1 MNYLSDYVIVS
12 GMLFG
17 IGVYGLVTKRNALR
31 LLFAV
36 ELMINAAN
44 LNFIAFGQYL
54 PFQPGG
60 QTPVSNPLGQT
71 FVLFSIALAAA
82 EAAVILAIVVVA
94 YRLHQDVDVS
104 ELKSMEG

>member
-1 MNYLSDYVIVS
+1 MNSLADFVIVS
-12 GMLFG
+12 AMLFG
-17 IGVYGLVTKRNALR
+17 IGIYGLVTKRNALR

-36 ELMINAAN
+36 EIMINAAN
-44 LNFIAFGQYL
+44 LNFVAFGQFA
-54 PFQPGG
+54 PFAPSP
-60 QTPVSNPLGQT
+60 TAAVSNALGQT

-104 ELKSMEG
+104 ELNSMGG

>member
-1 MNYLSDYVIVS
+1 MNSLTDFVIVS
-12 GMLFG
+12 AVLLG

-36 ELMINAAN
+36 EIMINAAN
-44 LNFIAFGQYL
+44 LNFIAFSQFL
-54 PFQPGG
+54 WNNA
-60 QTPVSNPLGQT
+60 VGQT
-71 FVLFSIALAAA
+71 FVLFSIALAAG

-104 ELKSMEG
+104 ELKTLGG

>member
-1 MNYLSDYVIVS
+1 MNSLADYVFVS
-12 GMLFG
+12 AILFG
-17 IGVYGLVTKRNALR
+17 IGIYGLVTKRNALR

-44 LNFIAFGQYL
+44 LNFVAFNQYL
-54 PFQPGG
+54 PYARATSAG
-60 QTPVSNPLGQT
+60 SNAFGQT

-94 YRLHQDVDVS
+94 FRLHQDVDVS
-104 ELKSMEG
+104 ELKSLEG

>member
-1 MNYLSDYVIVS
+1 MNTLADFVIVS
-12 GMLFG
+12 AMLFG
-17 IGVYGLVTKRNALR
+17 IGIYGIVTKRNALR

-36 ELMINAAN
+36 EIMINAAN
-44 LNFIAFGQYL
+44 LNFVAFGQFA
-54 PFQPGG
+54 PFALAGA
-60 QTPVSNPLGQT
+60 VSNPLGQT

-104 ELKSMEG
+104 ELKSLEG

>member
-1 MNYLSDYVIVS
+1 MTSLADFVLVS
-12 GMLFG
+12 AMLFG
-17 IGVYGLVTKRNALR
+17 IGIYGLVTKRNALR

-36 ELMINAAN
+36 EIMINAAN
-44 LNFIAFGQYL
+44 LNFVAFEQYA
-54 PFQPGG
+54 PFAAAG
-60 QTPVSNPLGQT
+60 VDNAVGQT

-104 ELKSMEG
+104 ELKTLEG

>member
-1 MNYLSDYVIVS
+1 MNSLADFVLVS
-12 GMLFG
+12 AILFG

-44 LNFIAFGQYL
+44 LNFVAFGQYL
-54 PFQPGG
+54 PLAQAAGPSA
-60 QTPVSNPLGQT
+60 VGQT

-104 ELKSMEG
+104 ELNSMKG

>member
-1 MNYLSDYVIVS
+1 MNSLSDFVIVS
-12 GMLFG
+12 AMLLG
-17 IGVYGLVTKRNALR
+17 IGVYGLITKRNALR

-36 ELMINAAN
+36 EIMINAAN
-44 LNFIAFGQYL
+44 LNFVAFGQYL
-54 PFQPGG
+54 PSASQP
-60 QTPVSNPLGQT
+60 QANALGQT

-104 ELKSMEG
+104 ELKSLEG